1 MTWNELMCISFLKS
15 NYHKYMLFTLSS
27 IWYGI
32 KDAYDVVPE
41 NTF

>member
-1 MTWNELMCISFLKS
+1 
-15 NYHKYMLFTLSS
+15 MLFTLSS